1 MKKVGILGG
10 TFNPPHTGH
19 LVIANEVLNA
29 YELDKIWFMPNQVPP
44 HKNVA
49 SPINNADRL
58 AMLELAIM
66 DNTSF
71 RVETVELDRSGPS
84 YTYETMKIL
93 KDMYKDIDFYFIIG
107 GDMVEYLPKWREID
121 KLLELV
127 KFIGVSRPSYQDHSD
142 YDILY
147 AKTPQ
152 MEISSSMIRERVKA
166 GQSIRYLLPEPVR
179 AYIEEHGLYGTCKS
193 TRDC

>member
-1 MKKVGILGG
+1 MRKVGILGG

-44 HKNVA
+44 HKSVA
-49 SPINNADRL
+49 SPVSNEDRL

-66 DNTSF
+66 DNPNFS
-71 RVETVELDRSGPS
+71 VETVELDRSGPS

-121 KLLELV
+121 QLLEMV
-127 KFIGVSRPSYQDHSD
+127 KFIGVSRPYYEDHSE

-152 MEISSSMIRERVKA
+152 MDISSSMIRERVKA
-166 GQSIRYLLPEPVR
+166 GESIRYLLPEPVR
-179 AYIEEHGLYGTCKS
+179 AYIEEHGLYGS
-193 TRDC
+193 